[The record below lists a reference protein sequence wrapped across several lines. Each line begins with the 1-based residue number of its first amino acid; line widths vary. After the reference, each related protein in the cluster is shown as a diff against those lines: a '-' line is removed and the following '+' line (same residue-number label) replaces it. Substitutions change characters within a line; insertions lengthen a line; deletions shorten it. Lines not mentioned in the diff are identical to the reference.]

1 MVCTLRESRPK
12 EVPCHDQRVEQ
23 GRQWRNSLLSSES
36 HLVSPI
42 LLSSFAPS
50 KTNGEQANKREFDSA
65 SFECLS
71 DRKARCFRVSI
82 VTLDLDNFGR
92 EISPSSSLDQ
102 QFS

>member
-1 MVCTLRESRPK
+1 MISAELNREGSGGIIFSP
-12 EVPCHDQRVEQ
+12 
-23 GRQWRNSLLSSES
+23 ES

-50 KTNGEQANKREFDSA
+50 KKNGEQANKREFDSA

-71 DRKARCFRVSI
+71 DRKTTCFRVSI

-92 EISPSSSLDQ
+92 EIFPSSGLDQ